1 MTPRGAL
8 GLASPRTRRGFALT
22 WTGLFIL
29 SLLLQYASFA
39 LAPAALAVHDENLFE
54 LDGNAVNQ
62 AAAGN
67 DWDQVFAGTSA
78 ADATKF
84 VPDAVNSGD
93 DIFTG
98 GSSKDDHNT
107 TDWLWKTGGVQ
118 DKNDITH
125 AFAAAYTA
133 TSPDTAGDTIVYFG
147 MSKFDASGDNFVG
160 FWFLQ
165 GQVGPTGSGNAPG
178 SPFSGAHTVGD
189 ILVLADYTNGGDV
202 STFNVF
208 KWVASGGDAATHLK
222 VVASG
227 VPCTGAPATD
237 DACGATNTDTES
249 APWAFTDKSGGH
261 DFLAGELFEGGI
273 NLTALGLDSGCF
285 TSFIA
290 ETRSSQSVDATLSDF
305 AGGTFS
311 FCKPPT
317 IATQVKQGDQS
328 LGSGGTINKGES
340 VQDTATLT
348 GTKGTVAGSVVFSVC
363 FNAASAPDCSS
374 GGTKVGATKTL
385 SGGSATSDSF
395 TPADVGFYCF
405 RVDYTPAAGSK
416 YLAASHTN
424 TTTECFRVLPAFVTL
439 TKTAD
444 GDSVSAG
451 DPVGFT
457 LSWGNSGPGAATGVV
472 VTDHLPGGGGL
483 NWSIDGPTGTGN
495 TCAIAGAVGSQ
506 VLTCTVGTIAG
517 NTAVSGTVHVTSKT
531 TAANCPGVSNA
542 GHIGSTNDGAADAN
556 DSMAVTCPDVVV
568 QKDPANPTIFV
579 GTTAE
584 FHIKV
589 SNAGAGTAKNVV
601 LTDPLPAGLDW
612 QVAHA
617 GCLIAAGTLTCNLG
631 DLAPGASVTITVTA
645 DTNTEAPDSQDCHV
659 LDNTATA
666 SAANEPAAALGNN
679 SDSASIAVTCV
690 SALTIQKSFTGNT
703 GGTDPDLHVPLAKI
717 GDTLHYTLHYTG
729 AGPLSQAVITDVLP
743 VGLEYVAGTALGNAE
758 FGTGT
763 YDAATR
769 TITWHATADLS
780 DPANGAV
787 TYNIKV
793 LSSAPG
799 FAQPLVN
806 TATIDSDQ
814 TEPDSDTA
822 SVAVLAPPQEL
833 TPPPTST
840 LGAREEGNP
849 GFALLLILLA
859 VAGLGI
865 IVTLVTPTPE
875 RFRARRGR

>member
-1 MTPRGAL
+1 
-8 GLASPRTRRGFALT
+8 
-22 WTGLFIL
+22 
-29 SLLLQYASFA
+29 
-39 LAPAALAVHDENLFE
+39 
-54 LDGNAVNQ
+54 
-62 AAAGN
+62 
-67 DWDQVFAGTSA
+67 
-78 ADATKF
+78 
-84 VPDAVNSGD
+84 
-93 DIFTG
+93 
-98 GSSKDDHNT
+98 
-107 TDWLWKTGGVQ
+107 
-118 DKNDITH
+118 
-125 AFAAAYTA
+125 
-133 TSPDTAGDTIVYFG
+133 
-147 MSKFDASGDNFVG
+147 
-160 FWFLQ
+160 
-165 GQVGPTGSGNAPG
+165 
-178 SPFSGAHTVGD
+178 
-189 ILVLADYTNGGDV
+189 
-202 STFNVF
+202 
-208 KWVASGGDAATHLK
+208 
-222 VVASG
+222 VASG
-227 VPCTGAPATD
+227 VPCTGGPATD

-249 APWAFTDKSGGH
+249 APWAFTDKSGSH

-328 LGSGGTINKGES
+328 LGSVGTINKGES

-363 FNAASAPDCSS
+363 FNAAAAPDCSS

-424 TTTECFRVLPAFVTL
+424 TTTECFRVLPAAVTL

-472 VTDHLPGGGGL
+472 VTDNLPGGGGL
-483 NWSIDGPTGTGN
+483 NWSIDGSTGTGS
-495 TCAIAGAVGSQ
+495 TCSIAGAVGSQ
-506 VLTCTVGTIAG
+506 VLTCNVGTIPG
-517 NTAVSGTVHVTSKT
+517 NTAVSGTVHVTSAT

-568 QKDPANPTIFV
+568 EKDAANPTIFV

-584 FHIKV
+584 FHVKV
-589 SNAGAGTAKNVV
+589 SNTGAGTAKNVV
-601 LTDPLPAGLDW
+601 LTDPLPGGLDW
-612 QVAHA
+612 QVAHG
-617 GCLIAAGTLTCNLG
+617 GCSIAAGTLTCNLG

-645 DTNTEAPDSQDCHV
+645 DTDTAAPDSQDCHV

-666 SAANEPAAALGNN
+666 SASNEPQGALGNN
-679 SDSASIAVTCV
+679 SDSASITVTCV
-690 SALTIQKSFTGNT
+690 SALTIEKSFTGNT
-703 GGTDPDLHVPLAKI
+703 GGTDPDLHVPAAKI

-729 AGPLSQAVITDVLP
+729 AGPISNAVITDVLP
-743 VGLEYVAGTALGNAE
+743 AGLQYVDGTALGNAE
-758 FGTGT
+758 FDAGT
-763 YDAATR
+763 YDPASR
-769 TITWHATADLS
+769 TITWHATTNLS
-780 DPANGAV
+780 DPANGTV
-787 TYNIKV
+787 TYDVKV
-793 LSSAPG
+793 LSTAPD
-799 FAQPLVN
+799 FAQPLIN

-822 SVAVLAPPQEL
+822 SVAVLAPPLEL

-840 LGAREEGNP
+840 LGAEAGGNP
-849 GFALLLILLA
+849 GFALMLILLA
-859 VAGLGI
+859 VAGLAI
-865 IVTLVTPTPE
+865 LVTLVTPTPE
-875 RFRARRGR
+875 RFRARRRR